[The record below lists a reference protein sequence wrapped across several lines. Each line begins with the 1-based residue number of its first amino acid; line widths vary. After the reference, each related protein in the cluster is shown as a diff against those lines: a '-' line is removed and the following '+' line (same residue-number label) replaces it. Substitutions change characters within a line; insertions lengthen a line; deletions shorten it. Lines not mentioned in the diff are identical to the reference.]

1 MARVLHC
8 ECIHLHSYYTCI
20 YLSVNRGLLGAHFA
34 AEFLRDSGH
43 PLLQFY
49 KDELVEMATHI
60 GDKLLPAFNTTTGIP
75 YSRVSTCYNVIL
87 SVTQLFILR
96 LIYDMV

>member
-1 MARVLHC
+1 
-8 ECIHLHSYYTCI
+8 
-20 YLSVNRGLLGAHFA
+20 
-34 AEFLRDSGH
+34 
-43 PLLQFY
+43 
-49 KDELVEMATHI
+49 MATHI

-75 YSRVSTCYNVIL
+75 YSRVSTCYNVII